1 MISFWFLGTSVA
13 DTLAQRK
20 SLYLSKPAS
29 PSYGSHYL
37 KDIWLGGDFSNL
49 ANLSNV
55 LGMYT
60 VFKDS
65 SDDLY
70 LDHGSVPFVVG
81 DKIIANLSTN
91 PSKDQPG
98 STDMKAL
105 LFYYSIESETA
116 LTEANAPW
124 NKGKSFKGN
133 EIACLSSLNL
143 DGRANYVITVKPAHF
158 CPDGGTAGVI
168 TGKVTHDA
176 GALFTA
182 MHPYAIAWLTSAAKH
197 KVEYGQAVI
206 DNLTAL
212 KEFLPSL
219 PPNTNP
225 VADPFCQFAAVPQQE
240 QEGALLDVCSRL
252 TERLQQ
258 FLHSSV
264 PQAVGGGL
272 SSPANVDDST
282 LGGNHAP
289 PDVQNAGACDEVA
302 RRIAVG
308 TLVHG
313 RVIKGSDGSFSFVA
327 PNFRQETKRAIS
339 HPKKTTAAVAFVG
352 CFVSMT
358 KQRQGCRDMFL
369 RLCDP
374 SIVADKVWQAWAV
387 HLKGAG
393 VFYTFESVDDFQSCN
408 AGLTL
413 SCFLPDNK
421 SLANQRRAANAA
433 IDARMNEEFMGENPE
448 KLSKLPTTA
457 LVQTN
462 FSSLRAL
469 LVVVANLSLMAS
481 VWVQFDATTNAE
493 DAPLLHALGF
503 QLGDLL
509 HEKKFNDWFFLQTE
523 RIRMA
528 FLYWLFSTTNAILQA
543 ILQLGAN
550 ESHIQAVLLDSP
562 ELIDGAEWF
571 AIENDIAQ
579 AEASIASFV
588 KGTAPVPEN
597 NLFLSSDYH
606 TKAEEKKQ
614 AQLLAALQLKS
625 PGFTTPGRPSPGKRK
640 QVAPPV
646 PPAEGNGDQVTRKE
660 GELRWDASQ
669 AKGLGWQIPPPP
681 HIPGLQSLCLM
692 HVVESR
698 GCQNKACQF
707 RHPAKF
713 SDWDKRTVALWDKH
727 VKATPGLSWHPDIVA
742 EVGKL
747 SLTDNP

>member
-1 MISFWFLGTSVA
+1 MCNFAHVNDSLG
-13 DTLAQRK
+13 
-20 SLYLSKPAS
+20 LYT
-29 PSYGSHYL
+29 
-37 KDIWLGGDFSNL
+37 IW
-49 ANLSNV
+49 
-55 LGMYT
+55 
-60 VFKDS
+60 KDS
-65 SDDLY
+65 SNALN
-70 LDHGSVPFVVG
+70 LSHGSVPTSVG
-81 DKIIANLSTN
+81 DKIYANLSTN
-91 PSKDQPG
+91 PTKDQPG

-105 LFYYSIESETA
+105 LSYYSIESEKA
-116 LTEANAPW
+116 LAEVQAPW
-124 NKGKSFKGN
+124 KKGKSFKGN

-158 CPDGGTAGVI
+158 CPDGGTPGVM
-168 TGKVTHDA
+168 TGTVTFDT
-176 GALFTA
+176 GALFAA
-182 MHPYAIAWLTSAAKH
+182 MHPYATAWLASADNH
-197 KVEYGQAVI
+197 KVEYGEAVLT
-206 DNLTAL
+206 NLAAL
-212 KEFLPSL
+212 KEFLPQL
-219 PPNTNP
+219 PPHTNP
-225 VADPFCQFAAVPQQE
+225 IADPFCRFEAVPQQE
-240 QEGALLDVCSRL
+240 QEGALIDVCSRL
-252 TERLQQ
+252 TERLKQ
-258 FLHSSV
+258 FLPSSI

-282 LGGNHAP
+282 LGGNNVAP
-289 PDVQNAGACDEVA
+289 EVQPTGECDEVA
-302 RRIAVG
+302 RRVAVG
-308 TLVHG
+308 TLVNG
-313 RVIKGSDGSFSFVA
+313 RVITGSDGSVSFVA
-327 PNFRQETKRAIS
+327 PKFRQETIRAIS
-339 HPKKTTAAVAFVG
+339 HKKKTTAAVAFVG
-352 CFVSMT
+352 CFVNMT

-374 SIVADKVWQAWAV
+374 SIVADKVFQSWAV

-393 VFYTFESVDDFQSCN
+393 IFYTFETIEDFQSCN

-413 SCFLPDNK
+413 SCFLSDNK

-433 IDARMNEEFMGENPE
+433 IDARMNEELMGENPE

-481 VWVQFDATTNAE
+481 VWVQFDATTNPE

-503 QLGDLL
+503 AIGDCL
-509 HEKKFNDWFFLQTE
+509 HEKKFNDWFFLQSE
-523 RIRMA
+523 HIRMA
-528 FLYWLFSTTNAILQA
+528 FLYWLFSTTNTILQA

-550 ESHIQAVLLDSP
+550 EAHIQAITLNSP

-579 AEASIASFV
+579 VEASIAGFV

-606 TKAEEKKQ
+606 IKAEQKKQ
-614 AQLLAALQLKS
+614 TQLLAALQLKS
-625 PGFTTPGRPSPGKRK
+625 PGLTTPGRPSPGKRR
-640 QVAPPV
+640 QVAPPA
-646 PPAEGNGDQVTRKE
+646 PSAEGDGDQVTRKE
-660 GELRWDASQ
+660 GELRWDASK

-681 HIPGLQSLCLM
+681 HIPGIQSLCLM

-698 GCQNKACQF
+698 GCQNKGCGF

-727 VKATPGLSWHPDIVA
+727 VKATPGLTWHPDIVA

-747 SLTDNP
+747 SLSDNP